1 MSDDLSIRLTDIGSL
16 PRQRMLGGL
25 LKNQG
30 GYSTLL
36 CTRGWGGLLKNWRG
50 LPTHLSPRGRG
61 GCWFTGGVYQHIFCV
76 AAVLVACSTRAF
88 SAPIAVE
95 VPTRDKPVE
104 FESEVLPMLR
114 ANCIACHSEKKHEA
128 GLVLETP
135 PQIAKG
141 GESGPAVVAGK
152 SGESLLLKVAAHQQ
166 ETFMPPA
173 DNQVGAKPLTPAQL
187 GLIKLW
193 IDQGASGTVSTAR
206 NIRWQPLPQG
216 HQPIFATA
224 VTPDGQFAAC
234 SRGNQIDV
242 YHVPT
247 GKLAARLIDTEVQ
260 AAHTDVIRS
269 LAFDP
274 KGELLAS
281 GGFREVKLW
290 RRPRMSVKAQ
300 WPQEAPLTAVA
311 VSADG
316 ALAALGDENGKV
328 RIIEVATGS
337 TKQTIAAHAAPVT
350 GLAFSADNVVVY
362 SASSDKSLKVWNI
375 ASGAALGS
383 TAQTATPIHALA
395 RVKGGEWLVTGEED
409 GNLHV
414 WDAKA
419 IRETAS
425 GTAVA
430 SLKEI
435 KAHGGA
441 VTALA
446 AVPGAA
452 NELFSA
458 SKDGLIRRWD
468 VAEGKQL
475 KEWRHDAPAVAL
487 AVSSDGK
494 RFASAGENHI
504 VRLWTADSGESF
516 QIQGDPRLAEKVA
529 QVDATVAFTK
539 SALDHTRQDI
549 KSYEGT
555 ERMVMVRA
563 MDVKKA
569 EEEKVKAE
577 KMLEEKK
584 QALEKSKSEKKDAK
598 AIEQA
603 ENAVVEAMTAVQV
616 AQTVIDRAK
625 VVAERAVADFAAA
638 QKLAADYEATLKSQ
652 EEAKKS
658 AVEVAKSPRQV
669 RSLAFSA
676 DNQRLFVGCED
687 GAICVYETEKG
698 LPLGV
703 YANHTAAVRAIAVP
717 LTTQDSPLTLLTIS
731 ADKRAILWNAPASW
745 KLERTIGGIDNP
757 ELLSDRVLALDFSPD
772 GQFLATGGGIA
783 SRSAELKI
791 WNVTSGSIV
800 RSIPTPH
807 EDTVF
812 AVRFSP
818 DGQHIASTS
827 ADRMVKVFS
836 TASGQPEKTFAGHTA
851 PVLGISWHSGGKLLV
866 SCGTDRTLK
875 LWDFEKG
882 LPVRTMK
889 GTTYQIGPYKGEVTS
904 AAFIGPSEQIL
915 ACSGDGTVRLHR
927 SSSEN
932 DILTYVTGKQP
943 PEGGTPAG
951 GTPAAV
957 RNYQYSVAASP
968 DGQVL
973 VAGGSDG
980 TLRIWSGQNREPK
993 LTLPFAASQPQSPPK

>member
-1 MSDDLSIRLTDIGSL
+1 LVLLAAGALS
-16 PRQRMLGGL
+16 
-25 LKNQG
+25 
-30 GYSTLL
+30 
-36 CTRGWGGLLKNWRG
+36 
-50 LPTHLSPRGRG
+50 
-61 GCWFTGGVYQHIFCV
+61 
-76 AAVLVACSTRAF
+76 A
-88 SAPIAVE
+88 APIAIE
-95 VPTRDKPVE
+95 VPARDKPVD
-104 FESEVLPMLR
+104 FETELLPIWR
-114 ANCIACHSEKKHEA
+114 ANCIACHSERKHEA
-128 GLVLETP
+128 ELILETP
-135 PQIAKG
+135 QQIVKG
-141 GESGPAVVAGK
+141 GESGPAVIAGK

-187 GLIKLW
+187 GVIKVW
-193 IDQGASGTVSTAR
+193 IDQGAGGNVSVAR
-206 NIRWQPLPQG
+206 SVRWQPLPLG

-224 VTPDGQFAAC
+224 VTPDGQYAAC

-247 GKLAARLIDTEVQ
+247 GKLAARLIDPAVQ
-260 AAHTDVIRS
+260 AAHIDVIRS

-300 WPQEAPLTAVA
+300 WPQETPLTAVA

-316 ALAALGDENGKV
+316 VLAALGDESGKV
-328 RIIEVATGS
+328 RIVEVANGAA
-337 TKQTIAAHAAPVT
+337 KQAIAARSAAVT
-350 GLAFSADNVVVY
+350 GLAFSPDGAVVY
-362 SASSDKSLKVWNI
+362 SASTDKSLKAWN
-375 ASGAALGS
+375 SGTGAAVG
-383 TAQTATPIHALA
+383 TAAQMGTPIGALA
-395 RVKGGEWLVTGEED
+395 SLKNGEWLVAGEED
-409 GNLHV
+409 GSLHA
-414 WDAKA
+414 WETKA
-419 IRETAS
+419 IRETVS
-425 GTAVA
+425 GTELKP
-430 SLKEI
+430 LKEI
-435 KAHGGA
+435 KAHSGA

-446 AVPGAA
+446 AVSGVP
-452 NELFSA
+452 NELLSA

-468 VAEGKQL
+468 IVEAKQL
-475 KEWRHDAPAVAL
+475 KEWRHDAPVIAL
-487 AVSSDGK
+487 AISSDGK
-494 RFASAGENHI
+494 RFASAGENHV
-504 VRLWTADSGESF
+504 VRLWNSEDGQSV

-529 QVDATVAFTK
+529 QADAAVNFTK
-539 SALDHTRQDI
+539 SALDHTKQDI

-584 QALEKSKSEKKDAK
+584 QALEKAKSEKKDAK

-603 ENAVVEAMTAVQV
+603 ENAAAEAMTAVQV
-616 AQTVIDRAK
+616 AGTIIERAK

-638 QKLAADYEATLKSQ
+638 QKLAADYDATLKAQ
-652 EEAKKS
+652 QEAKDA
-658 AVEVAKSPRQV
+658 AVNAAKASRPV
-669 RSLAFSA
+669 KSLAFSA

-687 GAICVYETEKG
+687 GSLCTYDAEKG
-698 LPLGV
+698 LPLEV
-703 YANHTAAVRAIAVP
+703 DAEHTAAVRSLASLGNEV
-717 LTTQDSPLTLLTIS
+717 LLTIS
-731 ADKRAILWNAPASW
+731 ADKRAILWNVPSAW
-745 KLERTIGGIDNP
+745 KLERTLGGIDHP

-772 GQFLATGGGIA
+772 GQLLATGGGIA
-783 SRSAELKI
+783 SRSAELKL
-791 WNVTSGSIV
+791 WSVTSGQLV
-800 RSIPTPH
+800 RSLPQAH

-812 AVRFSP
+812 AVKFSP
-818 DGQHIASTS
+818 NGQHLASTS

-836 TASGQPEKTFAGHTA
+836 AASGEPERTFAGHTA
-851 PVLGISWHSGGKLLV
+851 HVLGLSWHSGGKLLL

-889 GTTYQIGPYKGEVTS
+889 GLTYQIGPYKGEVTS
-904 AAFIGPSEQIL
+904 TTFIGPSEQIL

-932 DILTYVTGKQP
+932 DILTF
-943 PEGGTPAG
+943 AG
-951 GTPAAV
+951 AKG
-957 RNYQYSVAASP
+957 YQYSVAASP

-980 TLRIWSGQNREPK
+980 TLRIWSGQNRDPK
-993 LTLPFAASQPQSPPK
+993 LTLPSSASPPQSPPR

>member
-1 MSDDLSIRLTDIGSL
+1 MRRLLVTFIAASL
-16 PRQRMLGGL
+16 VG
-25 LKNQG
+25 
-30 GYSTLL
+30 
-36 CTRGWGGLLKNWRG
+36 
-50 LPTHLSPRGRG
+50 
-61 GCWFTGGVYQHIFCV
+61 
-76 AAVLVACSTRAF
+76 VACALPA
-88 SAPIAVE
+88 APIPIEA
-95 VPTRDKPVE
+95 PTRDKPVD
-104 FESEVLPMLR
+104 FEAEVLPIFR
-114 ANCIACHSEKKHEA
+114 SNCIACHSERKHEA
-128 GLVLETP
+128 GLILETP
-135 PQIAKG
+135 QQIVKG
-141 GESGPAVVAGK
+141 GESGAAVVPSK

-187 GLIKLW
+187 GIIELW
-193 IDQGASGTVSTAR
+193 IDQGAGGNVSVAR
-206 NIRWQPLPQG
+206 AIRWQPLPQG

-247 GKLAARLIDTEVQ
+247 GKLAARLIDPAVQ

-300 WPQEAPLTAVA
+300 WPQEALQTAVA
-311 VSADG
+311 MSADG
-316 ALAALGDENGKV
+316 ALAALGDESGKV
-328 RIIEVATGS
+328 RIVEVATGS
-337 TKQTIAAHAAPVT
+337 TKQTIAAHSAAVA
-350 GLAFSADNVVVY
+350 GLAFSADNAVIY
-362 SASSDKSLKVWNI
+362 SASSDKSLKAWNI
-375 ASGAALGS
+375 ANGAALGS
-383 TAQTATPIHALA
+383 TVQTVSPIHALA
-395 RVKGGEWLVTGEED
+395 SVKSGDWLVTGEDD

-425 GTAVA
+425 GTEIK

-441 VTALA
+441 VTELVSIA
-446 AVPGAA
+446 AQP

-468 VAEGKQL
+468 ASEGKQL
-475 KEWRHDAPAVAL
+475 KEWRHDAPVVAL
-487 AVSSDGK
+487 GVSSDGK
-494 RFASAGENHI
+494 RFASAGENHV
-504 VRLWTADSGESF
+504 VRLWNVDSGESV

-529 QVDATVAFTK
+529 AADAAIAFTN
-539 SALDHTRQDI
+539 SALDHARQDI

-584 QALEKSKSEKKDAK
+584 QALEKAKGEKKDAK

-603 ENAVVEAMTAVQV
+603 ENAVAEAMTAVQV
-616 AQTVIDRAK
+616 AGTIIERAK

-638 QKLAADYEATLKSQ
+638 QKLAADYEATLKQQQ
-652 EEAKKS
+652 EVKDAAVNAAEASRPVK
-658 AVEVAKSPRQV
+658 
-669 RSLAFSA
+669 SLAFTT
-676 DNQRLFVGCED
+676 DGQKLLVGCED
-687 GAICVYETEKG
+687 GALCSYDAEKG
-698 LPLGV
+698 LALEV
-703 YANHTAAVRAIAVP
+703 HADHTAAIRS
-717 LTTQDSPLTLLTIS
+717 LTPIGNEALLSIS
-731 ADKRAILWNAPASW
+731 IDKRAILWNAPSAW
-745 KLERTIGGIDNP
+745 KLERTLGGMDHP
-757 ELLSDRVLALDFSPD
+757 ELLADRVLALEFSPD
-772 GQFLATGGGIA
+772 GQILATGGGIA
-783 SRSAELKI
+783 SRSAELRL
-791 WNVTSGSIV
+791 WSVTSGQVV
-800 RSIPTPH
+800 RSLPQAH
-807 EDTVF
+807 EDTVL
-812 AVRFSP
+812 AVKFSP
-818 DGQHIASTS
+818 DGQHLATAS

-836 TASGQPEKTFAGHTA
+836 TASGEPEKTFAGHTA
-851 PVLGISWHSGGKLLV
+851 HVLGVTWHSGGKFLV

-875 LWDFEKG
+875 QWDVEKG

-889 GTTYQIGPYKGEVTS
+889 GSTYQIGPYKGEVTS
-904 AAFIGPSEQIL
+904 ATFIGVSEQIL

-932 DILTYVTGKQP
+932 DILTF
-943 PEGGTPAG
+943 GGAKG
-951 GTPAAV
+951 
-957 RNYQYSVAASP
+957 YQYSAAASP

-973 VAGGSDG
+973 AVGGSDG

-993 LTLPFAASQPQSPPK
+993 LVLPPQGP